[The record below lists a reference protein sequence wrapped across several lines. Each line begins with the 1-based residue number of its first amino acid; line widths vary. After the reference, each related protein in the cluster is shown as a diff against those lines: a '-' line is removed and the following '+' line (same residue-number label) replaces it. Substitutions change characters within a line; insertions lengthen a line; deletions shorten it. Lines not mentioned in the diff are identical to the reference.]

1 MRFAVARQDGLT
13 EERAALVD
21 DGYGGSDALAPAEKA
36 ALAYTDVL
44 LAGSAPDDALAADL
58 RRHFTEGQLVELALG
73 VSLFH
78 GFSKMLVVLG
88 LEPESMSTT
97 VMPTPDVPTGR

>member
-21 DGYGGSDALAPAEKA
+21 DGFDRSGGLTDAEKM

-44 LAGSAPDDALAADL
+44 LAGGAPDDALVAEL
-58 RRHFTEGQLVELALG
+58 RRHYTEGQLVELALG

-88 LEPESMSTT
+88 LEPEEMDTT
-97 VMPTPDVPTGR
+97 VMPTPDVPAGR